1 MIKYVDLVEDA
12 VSFSRSLVFRELEKT
27 ADLKKEEKLDKRI
40 LDFSTKAKSDAK
52 KVYVLM
58 TAMSASDYWGDNN
71 NHDYFFEKDLWND
84 GDPNTGY
91 RSFLT
96 ANPFRNHKNDD
107 PSKGLGAVEIST
119 YNPKMHRVE
128 LVVRVDRDKAD
139 KHGHSDL
146 FDRLMSGEHYGVS
159 MGIKIPQDYCS
170 FCGNPAKVKKDYCE
184 HIRNMLG
191 KLMPNGVKVVMLNP
205 KGRLFDIS
213 FIDGR
218 QADDIARVHS
228 KIDDIPKYQLTR
240 PNKSTEEV
248 KEDKP
253 VEKTAVLKT
262 AEEHGVFYHGSPH
275 KITSLRA
282 GSWVTPHLD
291 DARIFGIPW
300 SSGDLKPEHINDP
313 TGRPPKELH
322 FNDEIINGDYSI
334 PDYPLHVYKVHGPVR
349 SALTNTGKSY
359 DWNRQTTEEL
369 PIELVEEHKSW
380 RQAVKHNL
388 GEEMKKLAERK
399 VSINKLSGH
408 TATMPSGNKI
418 DIEKLYGVV
427 NTREPTKVN
436 ITKFKYP
443 TSERRG
449 FSEKRLKDADTTF
462 PIMFDETG
470 HLIDGRHRV
479 TKLKQE
485 GKIEGLG
492 HLLTKDDVELATIKE
507 AERKVDSTYD
517 YHGVKLKIE
526 YPVGST
532 RKGKGWSTKMKASYG
547 RVPNTKGADGEC
559 IDVYLASHPRGD
571 NIYVIRQVNDKGDF
585 DEHKYMMGFIT
596 KEEAKRVFLEHIPEK
611 YYSAIAEIKIEKLKE
626 ILGIKTKEADMV
638 KEVPAKIM
646 ASGYKLEKVKKK
658 IN

>member
-52 KVYVLM
+52 KVFVLM

-84 GDPNTGY
+84 DDPNTGY

-139 KHGHSDL
+139 KHGHGDL
-146 FDRLMSGEHYGVS
+146 FDKLMAGEHYGVS

-170 FCGNPAKVKKDYCE
+170 YCGNPAKVKKDYCE

-191 KLMPNGVKVVMLNP
+191 KIMPNGVKVVMLNP

-240 PNKSTEEV
+240 PNKNIEKV
-248 KEDKP
+248 KEEKSI
-253 VEKTAVLKT
+253 EKTASIKT

-275 KITSLRA
+275 KITSLKA

-300 SSGDLKPEHINDP
+300 GSSDLKPEHNNDP
-313 TGRPPKELH
+313 SGRPPKELH
-322 FNDEIINGDYSI
+322 FNDEILNGDYSI
-334 PDYPLHVYKVHGPVR
+334 PDYPLHVYKIHGPVKP
-349 SALTNTGKSY
+349 AATNTGRHY

-369 PIELVEEHKSW
+369 PVELVEEHKSW
-380 RQAVKHNL
+380 KQAVKHNL
-388 GEEMKKLAERK
+388 GEEMRKIAEKK
-399 VSINKLSGH
+399 IGGH
-408 TATMPSGNKI
+408 TATMPDGNKI
-418 DIEKLYGVV
+418 DIEKLYSIV
-427 NTREPTKVN
+427 NTREPTNVD

-443 TSERRG
+443 MSKQRG
-449 FSEKRLKDADTTF
+449 FSEKRLKDADTSF

-470 HLIDGRHRV
+470 HLVDGRHRV

-485 GKIEGLG
+485 GKTEGLG
-492 HLLTKDDVELATIKE
+492 HLLKKEDLSSVIIKE
-507 AERKVDSTYD
+507 GESTYD
-517 YHGVKLKIE
+517 YNGVKIKIE

-547 RVPNTKGADGEC
+547 RIPKTVGADGEC
-559 IDVYLASHPRGD
+559 CDVYLAAHPRGD
-571 NIYVIRQVNDKGDF
+571 NVYVIRQVDDKGEF

-626 ILGIKTKEADMV
+626 ILGIPTKEATMI
-638 KEVPAKIM
+638 KEVPTKII
-646 ASGYKLEKVKKK
+646 ASGYKLEKIKKV
-658 IN
+658 